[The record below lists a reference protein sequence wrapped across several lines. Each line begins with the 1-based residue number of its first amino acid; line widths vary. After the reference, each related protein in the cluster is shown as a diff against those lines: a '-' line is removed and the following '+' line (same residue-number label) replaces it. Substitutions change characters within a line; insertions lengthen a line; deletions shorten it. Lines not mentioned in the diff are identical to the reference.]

1 MACYSPAAG
10 GHFVRPL
17 LFLQATPRFPLT
29 AQATA
34 TALRLASCI
43 WGVEL
48 ASHLNGPKRLHR
60 RGQSNFPT
68 VEKSVLNVF
77 DPQILSN
84 PCWTSLPTAP
94 TAICSP
100 LR

>member
-10 GHFVRPL
+10 GHFVHPL

-48 ASHLNGPKRLHR
+48 ASHLNGPK
-60 RGQSNFPT
+60 
-68 VEKSVLNVF
+68 
-77 DPQILSN
+77 
-84 PCWTSLPTAP
+84 
-94 TAICSP
+94 
-100 LR
+100 